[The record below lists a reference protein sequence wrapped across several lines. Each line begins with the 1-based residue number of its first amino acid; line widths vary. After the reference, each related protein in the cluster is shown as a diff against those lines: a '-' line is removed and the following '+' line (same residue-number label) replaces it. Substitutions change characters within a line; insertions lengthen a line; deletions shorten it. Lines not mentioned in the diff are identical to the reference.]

1 MNTLNQMQWLLRIYS
16 RMHRNVLTQKEEK
29 NGLSE
34 ASHPAI
40 LFILRYDMKEMK
52 ASQKEI
58 ADEIGI
64 SPSTVAI
71 SIKRMEKAGLLKKV
85 QDKDDLR
92 KNLIT
97 LTEKGLEFTNRL
109 HDISEEVD
117 QGIFSGFSEDE
128 LEELKGYYKRMI
140 RNLERMGAKTPAFL
154 QQINIG
160 SQYSGKNNSD

>member
-1 MNTLNQMQWLLRIYS
+1 MDTLNQMQWLLRTYS
-16 RMHRNVLTQKEEK
+16 RMHHNVLTHKEEK

-34 ASHPAI
+34 ASHPVI
-40 LFILRYDMKEMK
+40 LFVLRYDMQDMK

-71 SIKRMEKAGLLKKV
+71 SLKRMEKAGLLKKV

-109 HDISEEVD
+109 HVISVEVD
-117 QGIFSGFSEDE
+117 QGIFAEFSEAE
-128 LEELKGYYKRMI
+128 LEQLKGYYKRMI
-140 RNLERMGAKTPAFL
+140 RNLEGMGAKTPAFL
-154 QQINIG
+154 QRINIG
-160 SQYSGKNNSD
+160 SQCRGKNNQG